1 MLFCIFLLNNLSLLY
16 LLELEKVSFVFH
28 FLSYKVKIQAS
39 TERLRGVFLN
49 IVSRENGVNNLEDN
63 SEIVDAE

>member
-1 MLFCIFLLNNLSLLY
+1 MLFWIFLLNNLSLLY
-16 LLELEKVSFVFH
+16 LLELEKVSFVLH

-39 TERLRGVFLN
+39 TERLRSVFLN

>member
-1 MLFCIFLLNNLSLLY
+1 MLFWIFLLNNLSLLY
-16 LLELEKVSFVFH
+16 LLELEKVSFVLH